1 MTLLPGSFKNRL
13 ILLFAGL
20 SLLVALPLYFYIEQV
35 YARQMLTDRG
45 EALQGLAT
53 AVSTALAENLH
64 ERQREIE
71 LLATTPIYQIDALNL
86 DNQKLA
92 GMLNRLK
99 DSYQHYSWIGFADTQ
114 GKVQASSGDLL
125 LGQDVSQRPWF
136 TQGLNGSYVGDLHE
150 ALLLSKLLPPTKGE
164 GPVRFIDFAAPVLGA
179 DAQPIGVVAAHAHWA
194 WADAVIKALEPVRE
208 NHRAVDIFILNG
220 KQQIIYP
227 DLIEAQPDER
237 FLQQVVKSG
246 WGTERSDGVEYLAAI
261 SAVPEIV
268 KAQPLGWSVLI
279 RQPMTIARYVVDQLQ
294 NILLVFGSSA
304 TLVFLLLAWWSAG
317 RISRPLEQL
326 AHVAERIEQGDESAA
341 VPMKATTTEVRA
353 LSQAISSMA
362 NSLIARRL
370 KLLQANE
377 QLEEKVVLRTRELQE
392 ANIKLE
398 HLARTDP
405 LTGMLNRL
413 AANERLEEEFA
424 RLQRTH
430 SAYALLLLDIDH
442 FKRINDSYGH
452 PVGDQALQFVARL
465 VRETIRNSDLLYRVG
480 GEEFLVLLPAT
491 HGSAAMAVAE
501 KVRACVAE
509 SPEPTVGQITL
520 SIGIAQAQVD
530 DASSDDAI
538 LRADHGLYAAKAA
551 GRNCIR
557 LS

>member
-1 MTLLPGSFKNRL
+1 MTLLPGSFKHRL
-13 ILLFAGL
+13 VLLFAGL
-20 SLLVALPLYFYIEQV
+20 SLLVGLPLYFYIEHV
-35 YARQMLTDRG
+35 YTRQMLTDRG
-45 EALQGLAT
+45 TALQGLAT

-99 DSYQHYSWIGFADTQ
+99 DSYLHYSWIGFADTQ
-114 GKVQASSGDLL
+114 GKVQAASGDLL

-136 TQGLNGSYVGDLHE
+136 AQGLGGSYVGDVHE
-150 ALLLSKLLPPTKGE
+150 ALLLSKLLPPTAAA
-164 GPVRFIDFAAPVLGA
+164 GPLRFIDFAAPVLGP

-208 NHRAVDIFILNG
+208 SHRAAEIFILNG

-227 DLIEAQPDER
+227 DLVEQQPDEL
-237 FLQQVVKSG
+237 FLQHVAKAG
-246 WGTERSDGVEYLAAI
+246 WGVERSAGVEYLAAI

-268 KAQPLGWSVLI
+268 EALPLRWSVMV
-279 RQPMTIARYVVDQLQ
+279 RQPMSVAREEVDQLQ
-294 NILLVFGSSA
+294 DILLVFGGSA
-304 TLVFLLLAWWSAG
+304 TLVFLLLAWWSAQ
-317 RISRPLEQL
+317 RISLPLETL
-326 AHVAERIEQGDESAA
+326 AVVAKRIEQGDESAS
-341 VPMKATTTEVRA
+341 VPMKGTTTEMRA
-353 LSQAISSMA
+353 LGQAISSMA
-362 NSLIARRL
+362 RSLIARRL

-392 ANIKLE
+392 ANVKLGQ
-398 HLARTDP
+398 LARTYP
-405 LTGMLNRL
+405 LTGTLNRL
-413 AANERLEEEFA
+413 AANERLDEEFS

-442 FKRINDSYGH
+442 FKKINDSYGH
-452 PVGDQALQFVARL
+452 PVGDQALQFVAGVLRD
-465 VRETIRNSDLLYRVG
+465 TIRSSDLLYRVG

-491 HGSAAMAVAE
+491 DQAAATAVAE
-501 KVRACVAE
+501 KVRASVADAL
-509 SPEPTVGQITL
+509 EPTVGQITI
-520 SIGIAQAQVD
+520 SIGIALAQAE
-530 DASSDDAI
+530 DANSDEAI

-551 GRNCIR
+551 GRNCIKFG
-557 LS
+557 